1 MEEKIIN
8 AVDGRIGEIS
18 SLQVNVCQLEDQ
30 LKETENRVEK
40 IVDSNLRQAVVMN
53 KITDTMFVIGD
64 RTINNNKLIKYVAI
78 SNFIIA
84 LTLFLHILFG

>member
-1 MEEKIIN
+1 MEEKNIN
-8 AVDGRIGEIS
+8 AVGGRIGEIS

-40 IVDSNLRQAVVMN
+40 IVDSNLRQVVVMN

-64 RTINNNKLIKYVAI
+64 RTINNNKSIKYVAI

-84 LTLFLHILFG
+84 LTLFLHILFS

>member
-1 MEEKIIN
+1 MEEKNIN
-8 AVDGRIGEIS
+8 AVGGRIGEITT
-18 SLQVNVCQLEDQ
+18 LQINVGQLEDQ

-64 RTINNNKLIKYVAI
+64 RTINNNKSIKYVAI

-84 LTLFLHILFG
+84 LTLLLHILFG

>member
-1 MEEKIIN
+1 MEEKNIN
-8 AVDGRIGEIS
+8 AVGGRIGEITT
-18 SLQVNVCQLEDQ
+18 LQINVGQLEDQ

-53 KITDTMFVIGD
+53 KITDTMFVIGN
-64 RTINNNKLIKYVAI
+64 RTINSNKSIKYVAI

-84 LTLFLHILFG
+84 STLLLHILFG

>member
-1 MEEKIIN
+1 MEEKNIN
-8 AVDGRIGEIS
+8 AVGGRIGEIYT
-18 SLQVNVCQLEDQ
+18 LQVNVGQLEDQ

-64 RTINNNKLIKYVAI
+64 RTINNNKSIKYVAI

>member
-1 MEEKIIN
+1 MEEKNIN
-8 AVDGRIGEIS
+8 AVGGRIGEITT
-18 SLQVNVCQLEDQ
+18 LQINVGQLEDQ

-64 RTINNNKLIKYVAI
+64 RTTNNNKYIKYVAI

-84 LTLFLHILFG
+84 LTLLLHILFG

>member
-8 AVDGRIGEIS
+8 AVDGRIGEMS

-30 LKETENRVEK
+30 LKETENHVEK
-40 IVDSNLRQAVVMN
+40 IIESSCRQAAVMK

-64 RTINNNKLIKYVAI
+64 RTINNNKSIKYVAV
-78 SNFIIA
+78 SNLIVA
-84 LTLFLHILFG
+84 LTLLFHILFS

>member
-1 MEEKIIN
+1 MEEKNIN
-8 AVDGRIGEIS
+8 AVGGRIGEITT
-18 SLQVNVCQLEDQ
+18 LQINVGQLEDQ

-64 RTINNNKLIKYVAI
+64 RTTNNNKYIKYVAI
-78 SNFIIA
+78 SNFVVA
-84 LTLFLHILFG
+84 LTLLLHILFT

>member
-1 MEEKIIN
+1 MEEKNIN
-8 AVDGRIGEIS
+8 AVGGIIGEITT
-18 SLQVNVCQLEDQ
+18 LQINVGQLEDQ

-64 RTINNNKLIKYVAI
+64 RTINNNKSIKYVAI

-84 LTLFLHILFG
+84 STLLLHILFG